1 VIDINRFAG
10 LSALALAF
18 SCSLASTASAIVVY
32 QNDFESG
39 EIGASS
45 NCTGTDFLLGY
56 TGCLV
61 AAPPDVAGGGS
72 GNFTAYAEPGQTT
85 DNGSPIPGSAASF
98 TTGPLPNLYSGRYE
112 FSFQGSGLRELRFA
126 EGFTPI
132 FVQED
137 ESGNLPD
144 IVSYPFTQSGTA
156 LTVDG
161 DSYTVLFD
169 LDVRKQFF
177 GGDGFGDFAQQA
189 FCGVDEPFTQC
200 NFRFTFAISEGGWV
214 DDIELNLL
222 NGDPVSVP
230 EPATGAMLIVG
241 LVAAGSMM
249 RRQSDRKET

>member
-1 VIDINRFAG
+1 
-10 LSALALAF
+10 
-18 SCSLASTASAIVVY
+18 
-32 QNDFESG
+32 
-39 EIGASS
+39 
-45 NCTGTDFLLGY
+45 
-56 TGCLV
+56 
-61 AAPPDVAGGGS
+61 
-72 GNFTAYAEPGQTT
+72 
-85 DNGSPIPGSAASF
+85 
-98 TTGPLPNLYSGRYE
+98 
-112 FSFQGSGLRELRFA
+112 
-126 EGFTPI
+126 
-132 FVQED
+132 
-137 ESGNLPD
+137 
-144 IVSYPFTQSGTA
+144 

-177 GGDGFGDFAQQA
+177 GGDEVGDFAQQA

-249 RRQSDRKET
+249 RRQSGRKET